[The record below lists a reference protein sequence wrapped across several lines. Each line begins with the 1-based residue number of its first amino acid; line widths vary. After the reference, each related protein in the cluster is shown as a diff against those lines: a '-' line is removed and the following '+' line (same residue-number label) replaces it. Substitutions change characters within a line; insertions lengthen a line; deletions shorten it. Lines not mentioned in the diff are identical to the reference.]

1 MNYTPWNKALAS
13 KDVEATKANLEE
25 AKKGV
30 GGLKE
35 PQKTHVESFIAR
47 AEVFLGIKED
57 SADVDTRPLDLVVG
71 EKWVNL
77 RKSALRR
84 GKDFNLTFSDVK
96 RLLSRKKCAYTGV
109 SFEPTG
115 DNQRTIDRI
124 DHTKGYV
131 KGNVVPVTDL
141 SNRVKNSLFEEHSG
155 CDLTFSEVV
164 KMIKV
169 LEKAK
174 FRCTIETNS

>member
-35 PQKTHVESFIAR
+35 PQKTHVESFIVR
-47 AEVFLGIKED
+47 AEVFLGIREKEVE
-57 SADVDTRPLDLVVG
+57 AKPLDLKVG
-71 EKWVNL
+71 EKWVQL
-77 RKSALRR
+77 RKSALSR

-109 SFEPTG
+109 AFEPKG

-155 CDLTFSEVV
+155 CGLTFSEVV

-169 LEKAK
+169 LDKAK
-174 FRCTIETNS
+174 FRCTLETNS